1 VGNVSGVGSLLNNTN
16 SASESALK
24 LLSTFGLPNA
34 DCK

>member
-1 VGNVSGVGSLLNNTN
+1 MGNVSGVGSSLNNTH